1 MSRLKIITSIQMCKL
16 LERLGFVAIRQQG
29 SHKFY
34 RHQNGRTTVIPMHT
48 GDLDRSLI
56 RKILKD
62 IELSINDYNKE
73 N

>member
-1 MSRLKIITSIQMCKL
+1 MSRLRIITSLQMCKL
-16 LERLGFVAIRQQG
+16 VENIGFVAIRQRG

-34 RHQNGRTTVIPMHT
+34 RHSDGRTTVVPMHA

-62 IELSINDYNKE
+62 IEITIDEYNKG
-73 N
+73 

>member
-1 MSRLKIITSIQMCKL
+1 MSRLKIITAVQMCKL
-16 LERLGFVAIRQQG
+16 VENIGFMAIRQRG

-34 RHQNGRTTVIPMHT
+34 RHSDGRTTTIPLHA

-62 IELSINDYNKE
+62 IEMTTDAYNK